1 MTNLGDDLRYAVRMM
16 RRRPGVTAAAI
27 VTLALGIGANTAIFT
42 VVNAVLLKPLPYA
55 SSDRL
60 VFVSIGANT
69 GFGDRTSLPVADFL
83 SWQSVNRACDKLA
96 VYTNDNVVVSGLGD
110 AEQVV
115 GTQAS
120 AQFFA
125 ALGVTPALGRV
136 WRDGDDRPGSPLTVV
151 VSYTFWEQRL
161 HSDADAIGRTLM
173 IDGRPHAI
181 IGVAPPGFAFP
192 RRYGALWTIL
202 PLEPPA
208 RRGPFFLRGLGL
220 MNPGASIAQ
229 VQADLRMAEAQVRQ
243 KFPSRNVT
251 NYRVEPL
258 KTVLTGD
265 ARPALLL
272 LVAAVVVVLLVAIGN
287 VANLLL
293 ASVAEREREMAVR
306 AALGAGRGRIIRQ
319 LVTEG
324 LMLAL
329 AGAVVGWIF
338 ATWATRAL
346 VNLAPA
352 NLPRVTEIRMD
363 LRVFGFTLF
372 AAAVSGVLFGAAPA
386 LRLSNRSFVETLQ
399 AGVRS
404 SSRAAARRLRNGLI
418 VAEIALALALAI
430 GAALLAKSLIR
441 LQHVEVGFSSDHIV
455 TASITPPVADYPSGP
470 RVVAFFDDLLRRIE
484 TLPGVTGA
492 AVTNSLPP
500 DGLSETDNFVVEDRP
515 PSPDRGAPVGPIL
528 SVSDNYFRV
537 LRVPLIRGRWFSD
550 VDGGSSAPVVIISA
564 ALAEQYFGGVDPI
577 GRRMKQV
584 ADWPRPDNNP
594 WLRVVGVV
602 GDVKYAGLADQAGPA
617 FYLPLRQSPFRDQN
631 LVVRTTG
638 NPSTI
643 VSGIRDVLRAVNPNL
658 PLAEVRTMEE
668 RLWASS
674 GEPRFRTWLMA
685 LFGAIGL
692 TLAAIGIYGV
702 LAYTVAQRT
711 REIGIRAALGATRTD
726 LLLMVFGQSAKLAM
740 FGIVI
745 GLALALA
752 AGRLLA
758 ALLFAVSP
766 TDTLVLAGATGV
778 LLFVALMSAV
788 LPARRAAT
796 VDPIVALRAD

>member
-1 MTNLGDDLRYAVRMM
+1 MANLVDDLRYAVRMM
-16 RRRPGVTAAAI
+16 RKRPGVTAAAML
-27 VTLALGIGANTAIFT
+27 TLALGIGANTAIFT

-83 SWQSVNRACDKLA
+83 AWQSANRACDKLA
-96 VYTNDNVVVSGLGD
+96 VYTSDNVVVSGLGD

-125 ALGVTPALGRV
+125 ALGITPTFGRV

-151 VSYTFWEQRL
+151 VSYTFWERRL
-161 HSDADAIGRTLM
+161 HADAGAIGRTVM
-173 IDGRPHAI
+173 VDGRPHVV
-181 IGVAPPGFAFP
+181 IGVAPQGFAFP
-192 RRYGALWTIL
+192 RRYGELWSIL
-202 PLEPPA
+202 PLESPT

-220 MNPGASIAQ
+220 MNPGASVAQ

-258 KTVLTGD
+258 KTVITGD

-272 LVAAVVVVLLVAIGN
+272 LVAGVVVVLLVAIGN

-293 ASVAEREREMAVR
+293 ASAAEREREIAVR
-306 AALGAGRGRIIRQ
+306 AALGAGRGRITRQ

-324 LMLAL
+324 LVLAL
-329 AGAVVGWIF
+329 AGAVAGWIF
-338 ATWATRAL
+338 ATWATRVL
-346 VNLAPA
+346 VNIAPT

-363 LRVFGFTLF
+363 LRVFGFTLL
-372 AAAVSGVLFGAAPA
+372 AAAASGVLFGAAPA
-386 LRLSNRSFVETLQ
+386 LQLSDRSFVETLQ

-404 SSRAAARRLRNGLI
+404 SSRTAARRLRNALI
-418 VAEIALALALAI
+418 VTEIALALTLAI
-430 GAALLAKSLIR
+430 AAALLAKSLIR
-441 LQHVEVGFSSDHIV
+441 LQHVEVGFSSEHLV
-455 TASITPPVADYPSGP
+455 TASITPPPADYPGGP

-484 TLPGVTGA
+484 TLAGVSGA

-500 DGLSETDNFVVEDRP
+500 DGLSATDNFVVEDRP

-550 VDGGSSAPVVIISA
+550 VDRGSSAPVVIIST
-564 ALAEQYFGGVDPI
+564 ALAQQYFSGVDPI

-584 ADWPRPDNNP
+584 ADWPHPDSNP
-594 WLRVVGVV
+594 WLIVVGVV
-602 GDVKYAGLADQAGPA
+602 GDVKYAGLAEQTGPV

-643 VSGIRDVLRAVNPNL
+643 VSGIREVLRTIDPNL

-668 RLWASS
+668 RLWAAS

-685 LFGAIGL
+685 LFGAMGL

-702 LAYTVAQRT
+702 MTYSVAQRT
-711 REIGIRAALGATRTD
+711 REIGIRAALGATRGD
-726 LLLMVFGQSAKLAM
+726 LLLMVLGQSVKLAT

-752 AGRLLA
+752 AGRLLG

-766 TDTLVLAGATGV
+766 ADTLVLAGATGV
-778 LLFVALMSAV
+778 LMFVALMSAL
-788 LPARRAAT
+788 LPALRAAT
-796 VDPIVALRAD
+796 VDPIMALRTD

>member
-1 MTNLGDDLRYAVRMM
+1 MANLGDDLRYAVRMM
-16 RRRPGVTAAAI
+16 RKRPGVTAAAML
-27 VTLALGIGANTAIFT
+27 TLALGIGANTAIFT
-42 VVNAVLLKPLPYA
+42 VVDAVLLKPLPYA

-83 SWQSVNRACDKLA
+83 AWQSANRACDKLA

-125 ALGVTPALGRV
+125 ALGITPALGRV

-151 VSYTFWEQRL
+151 VSYTFWERRL
-161 HSDADAIGRTLM
+161 HADAGAIGRTLM
-173 IDGRPHAI
+173 VDGRPHVI
-181 IGVAPPGFAFP
+181 IGVAPLGFAFP
-192 RRYGALWTIL
+192 RRYGELWSIL

-220 MNPGASIAQ
+220 MNPGASVAQ
-229 VQADLRMAEAQVRQ
+229 VQADLGMAEAEVRQ
-243 KFPSRNVT
+243 KFPSRNAT

-258 KTVLTGD
+258 KAVITGD

-272 LVAAVVVVLLVAIGN
+272 LVAAVAVVLLVAIGN

-293 ASVAEREREMAVR
+293 ANAAEREREIAVR
-306 AALGAGRGRIIRQ
+306 VALGAGRGRITRQ

-324 LMLAL
+324 LVLAL
-329 AGAVVGWIF
+329 AGAVAGWIS
-338 ATWATRAL
+338 ATWATRVL
-346 VNLAPA
+346 VNFAPT

-363 LRVFGFTLF
+363 LHVFGFTLL
-372 AAAVSGVLFGAAPA
+372 AAAMSGVLFGAAPA
-386 LRLSNRSFVETLQ
+386 LHLSDRSFVETLQ
-399 AGVRS
+399 AGVRA
-404 SSRAAARRLRNGLI
+404 SSRAAARRLRNALI
-418 VAEIALALALAI
+418 VTEIALALTLAI

-441 LQHVEVGFSSDHIV
+441 LQHVEVGFSSEHLV
-455 TASITPPVADYPSGP
+455 TASITPPPADYPGGP
-470 RVVAFFDDLLRRIE
+470 RVVAFFDDLLRRVE

-500 DGLSETDNFVVEDRP
+500 DGLSETDNFVLEDRP

-537 LRVPLIRGRWFSD
+537 LGVPLIRGRWFSY
-550 VDGGSSAPVVIISA
+550 VDRGSSAPVVIISA
-564 ALAEQYFGGVDPI
+564 ALAQQYFVGVDPI

-584 ADWPRPDNNP
+584 ADWPRPDSNP
-594 WLRVVGVV
+594 WLTVVGVV
-602 GDVKYAGLADQAGPA
+602 GDVKYAGLAEQTGPA

-631 LVVRTTG
+631 LVVRTTD

-643 VSGIRDVLRAVNPNL
+643 VSGIREVLRAIDPNL

-685 LFGAIGL
+685 LFGAMGL

-702 LAYTVAQRT
+702 MTYSVAQRT
-711 REIGIRAALGATRTD
+711 REIGIRAALGATRSD
-726 LLLMVFGQSAKLAM
+726 LLRMVFGQSVKLAM

-752 AGRLLA
+752 AGRLLG

-766 TDTLVLAGATGV
+766 ADTLVLAGATGV
-778 LLFVALMSAV
+778 LMFVALMSAL

-796 VDPIVALRAD
+796 VDPIVALRTD

>member
-1 MTNLGDDLRYAVRMM
+1 MTNLADDLRYAIRMM
-16 RRRPGVTAAAI
+16 RKRPGVTAAAI
-27 VTLALGIGANTAIFT
+27 LTLALGIGVNTAIFT

-60 VFVSIGANT
+60 VFVSIGLNT

-83 SWQSVNRACDKLA
+83 AWRSANRACDELA
-96 VYTNDNVVVSGLGD
+96 AYTSGNVVVSGLGD

-125 ALGVTPALGRV
+125 ALGITPAFGRV

-151 VSYTFWEQRL
+151 VSYTFWERRL
-161 HSDADAIGRTLM
+161 HADAGAIGRTLVV
-173 IDGRPHAI
+173 DGRPHVI

-192 RRYGALWTIL
+192 RRYSELWSIL

-208 RRGPFFLRGLGL
+208 RRGPFFLQGLGL
-220 MNPGASIAQ
+220 MNPGASVAQ
-229 VQADLRMAEAQVRQ
+229 VQADLSVAAAQVRQ

-258 KTVLTGD
+258 KTVITGE

-272 LVAAVVVVLLVAIGN
+272 LVAAVGVVLLVAIGN

-293 ASVAEREREMAVR
+293 ASAAEREREIAVR
-306 AALGAGRGRIIRQ
+306 AALGAGRGRITRQ

-324 LMLAL
+324 LVLAL
-329 AGAVVGWIF
+329 AGGVTGWIF

-346 VNLAPA
+346 VSFAPA
-352 NLPRVTEIRMD
+352 NLPRLTEIQMD
-363 LRVFGFTLF
+363 LRVFGFTLL

-386 LRLSNRSFVETLQ
+386 LHLSDQGFVETLQ

-404 SSRAAARRLRNGLI
+404 SSRAAARRFRNGLI
-418 VAEIALALALAI
+418 VTEIALALTLAI

-441 LQHVEVGFSSDHIV
+441 LQHVEVGFNAEHIV
-455 TASITPPVADYPSGP
+455 TASITPSVADYPSGP

-484 TLPGVTGA
+484 TLPGVTSA

-500 DGLSETDNFVVEDRP
+500 DGLSETDTFVVEDGP

-537 LRVPLIRGRWFSD
+537 LRVPLIRGRWFGEG
-550 VDGGSSAPVVIISA
+550 DGGSSAPVVIISA
-564 ALAEQYFGGVDPI
+564 ALAQQYFSGVDPI

-594 WLRVVGVV
+594 WLTVVGVV
-602 GDVKYAGLADQAGPA
+602 GDVKYAGLAEQTGPA

-631 LVVRTTG
+631 LVVRAAG

-643 VSGIRDVLRAVNPNL
+643 VSGIRDVLRAIDPNL

-685 LFGAIGL
+685 LFGAMGL

-702 LAYTVAQRT
+702 MAYTVAQRT
-711 REIGIRAALGATRTD
+711 REIGIRAALGATRID
-726 LLLMVFGQSAKLAM
+726 LWLMVFGQSVKLAM
-740 FGIVI
+740 CGIVL

-752 AGRLLA
+752 AGRLLG
-758 ALLFAVSP
+758 ALLFGVSP
-766 TDTLVLAGATGV
+766 ADTLVLAGATGV
-778 LLFVALMSAV
+778 LMFVALASAA

-796 VDPIVALRAD
+796 VDPIQALHTD

>member
-1 MTNLGDDLRYAVRMM
+1 ML
-16 RRRPGVTAAAI
+16 
-27 VTLALGIGANTAIFT
+27 TLALGIGVNTAIFT

-69 GFGDRTSLPVADFL
+69 GFGDRTSLPAVDFL
-83 SWQSVNRACDKLA
+83 AWQSANRACDKLA
-96 VYTNDNVVVSGLGD
+96 VYTNDNVVVSGLGE
-110 AEQVV
+110 AERVV

-136 WRDGDDRPGSPLTVV
+136 WHDGDDRPGSPLTVV
-151 VSYTFWEQRL
+151 VSHAFWERRL
-161 HSDADAIGRTLM
+161 GADAGAIGRTLM
-173 IDGRPHAI
+173 IDGRAHVI

-192 RRYGALWTIL
+192 RRFGELWSIL
-202 PLEPPA
+202 QLEPPA
-208 RRGPFFLRGLGL
+208 RRGPFFLQGLGL
-220 MNPGASIAQ
+220 MSPGASLAQ
-229 VQADLRMAEAQVRQ
+229 VQADLSMARAQTRQ
-243 KFPSRNVT
+243 KFPSRNAT

-258 KTVLTGD
+258 KTVITGD
-265 ARPALLL
+265 ARPGLLL
-272 LVAAVVVVLLVAIGN
+272 LITAVVVVLLVAIGN

-293 ASVAEREREMAVR
+293 ASATERERELAVR

-324 LMLAL
+324 LVLAL
-329 AGAVVGWIF
+329 VGAVAGWIL
-338 ATWATRAL
+338 AAWATRVL
-346 VNLAPA
+346 VTFAPA
-352 NLPRVTEIRMD
+352 NLPRVTEIQMD
-363 LRVFGFTLF
+363 LRVFGFTLL
-372 AAAVSGVLFGAAPA
+372 AAALSGVLFGAAPA
-386 LRLSNRSFVETLQ
+386 LRLSDQSFLETLQ
-399 AGVRS
+399 AGLRS
-404 SSRAAARRLRNGLI
+404 SSPAAARRFRNALI
-418 VAEIALALALAI
+418 VTEIALALTLAI
-430 GAALLAKSLIR
+430 SAALLAKSLIR
-441 LQHVEVGFSSDHIV
+441 LQHVEVGVNSEQIV
-455 TASITPPVADYPSGP
+455 TASITPPAADYPSGP
-470 RVVAFFDDLLRRIE
+470 RVVAFFDDLVQRVE
-484 TLPGVTGA
+484 TLPGVTSA

-500 DGLSETDNFVVEDRP
+500 DGLSETDSFVVEDAL

-528 SVSDNYFRV
+528 SISDNYFRV
-537 LRVPLIRGRWFSD
+537 LRVPLIRGRWFGN

-564 ALAEQYFGGVDPI
+564 ALAQRYFGGVDPI

-584 ADWPRPDNNP
+584 ADWPRPDNIP
-594 WLRVVGVV
+594 WLTVVGVV
-602 GDVKYAGLADQAGPA
+602 GDVKYAGLAEQAGPA

-643 VSGIRDVLRAVNPNL
+643 VSGIRDVLRAIDPNL

-674 GEPRFRTWLMA
+674 GEPRFRTWLMT
-685 LFGAIGL
+685 LFGAMGL

-702 LAYTVAQRT
+702 TAYTVAQRT

-726 LLLMVFGQSAKLAM
+726 LLLMVFGQSLKLAIC
-740 FGIVI
+740 GIVM
-745 GLALALA
+745 GLTLALA
-752 AGRLLA
+752 AGRLLG

-766 TDTLVLAGATGV
+766 ADTLVFAGATGV
-778 LLFVALMSAV
+778 LMFVTLVSAM

-796 VDPIVALRAD
+796 VDPIQALRTD